1 MWSYQAPLRD
11 MQFVLEHWLEAP
23 EAWRHSPAFEAL
35 DLPLA
40 VQVLEQA
47 ARFSQGVLAPLNASG
62 DRQGC
67 QWADGQVSTPD
78 GFAEAYR
85 AYVEGGWPAL
95 ACAEALGGQGL
106 PQLLDAA
113 LQEMLYASNHAWAMY
128 TGIAH
133 GAYLC
138 LKTHGEPWLQERYLP
153 GIISGESLP
162 TMCLTEPQAGSDVGL
177 LRCRAEPQ
185 VDGSYRLSGSKL
197 FISGGEHDL
206 TDNILHLVLA
216 RLPGAPEGSRG
227 ISLFLVPKYLEQG
240 ERSSE
245 GRGEGNGVCNGV
257 RCDGI
262 EHKMGIKGS
271 ATCSL
276 VFEAAQGWLVGEANR
291 GLAAMFV
298 MMNSARLHVGLQ
310 GLGHVEAAWQNARDY
325 AGERQQMRAPLRP
338 AGVAAQ
344 AADPIRYHPAMR
356 RVLLE
361 LRATSEGLRAIG
373 YWAAHL
379 LDQAEQHS
387 DPLARQ
393 QAEQL
398 AQLLTP
404 IIKAYFTEQ
413 GFRQASNALQVFGGY
428 GYVTEFAI
436 EQTLRDSR
444 IAMIYEGSNEIQAN
458 DLLLRKV
465 LGDRGQGFALLVQQ
479 LRDEVGRG
487 AEVPE
492 CAGFARQ
499 LAELSEA
506 LQVLVGEVQ
515 QWALEDAEYPY
526 RAAGDFLQLC
536 GLSLLA
542 LAWAR
547 AARVSRVLPESD
559 PLRVAKLETAGFFF
573 SYLLPQAE
581 QRITAVRG
589 ARAALAFI

>member
-23 EAWRHSPAFEAL
+23 EAWRRSPAFEAL

-40 VQVLEQA
+40 LQVLEQA

-67 QWADGQVSTPD
+67 QWADGQVSTPQ

-138 LKTHGEPWLQERYLP
+138 LKTHGAPWLQERYLP
-153 GIISGESLP
+153 EIISGASLP

-185 VDGSYRLSGSKL
+185 ADGSYRLSGSKL

-227 ISLFLVPKYLEQG
+227 ISLFLVPKRLQQG
-240 ERSSE
+240 Q
-245 GRGEGNGVCNGV
+245 GNGV

-276 VFEAAQGWLVGEANR
+276 VFEAAQGWLVGEAHR

-310 GLGHVEAAWQNARDY
+310 GLGHVEAAWQNTRDY

-379 LDQAEQHS
+379 LDQAEHHPEPQVR
-387 DPLARQ
+387 RQ
-393 QAEQL
+393 ADQL

-404 IIKAYFTEQ
+404 IIKAFFTEQ

-428 GYVTEFAI
+428 GYVAEFAI

-465 LGDRGQGFALLVQQ
+465 LGDGGQGFALLLEQ
-479 LRDEVGRG
+479 LREEAGQG
-487 AEVPE
+487 AQVPE
-492 CAGFARQ
+492 CVGFARS
-499 LAELSEA
+499 LADLAEA
-506 LQVLVGEVQ
+506 LQALVAQVQ

-526 RAAGDFLQLC
+526 RAAGDFLALC

-547 AARVSRVLPESD
+547 AARVSHSLPEGD
-559 PLRVAKLETAGFFF
+559 PLRGAKLETAGFFF
-573 SYLLPQAE
+573 SYLLPQVE
-581 QRITAVRG
+581 QRMTAVRG

>member
-11 MQFVLEHWLEAP
+11 MQFVLEHWLNVP
-23 EAWRHSPAFEAL
+23 QAWPRNPAFEAL

-40 VQVLEQA
+40 MQVLEEA
-47 ARFSQGVLAPLNASG
+47 GRFSQGVLAPLNASG

-67 QWADGQVSTPD
+67 QWAAGQVRTPD

-85 AYVEGGWPAL
+85 AYVDGGWPAL

-106 PQLLDAA
+106 PQVLDAA
-113 LQEMLYASNHAWAMY
+113 LQEMLYASNHGWAMY

-138 LKTHGEPWLQERYLP
+138 LKTHGAPWLQARYLP
-153 GIISGESLP
+153 GLISGESLP

-185 VDGSYRLSGSKL
+185 ADGSYRLSGNKL
-197 FISGGEHDL
+197 FISGGEHDF
-206 TDNILHLVLA
+206 TANILHLVLA
-216 RLPGAPEGSRG
+216 RVPGAPLGSRG
-227 ISLFLVPKYLEQG
+227 ISLFLVPKLLQ
-240 ERSSE
+240 E
-245 GRGEGNGVCNGV
+245 GQANGVA
-257 RCDGI
+257 CDGI

-276 VFEAAQGWLVGEANR
+276 VFDGAQGWLIGEVNR

-310 GLGHVEAAWQNARDY
+310 GLGHVEAAWQNAHDY
-325 AGERQQMRAPLRP
+325 ASQRQQMRAPLRP
-338 AGVAAQ
+338 VGVAAE

-379 LDQAEQHS
+379 LDQAEHHPE
-387 DPLARQ
+387 PLMRQ
-393 QAEQL
+393 QAERL

-404 IIKAYFTEQ
+404 IIKAFFTEQ

-428 GYVTEFAI
+428 GYVAEFAI

-465 LGDRGQGFALLVQQ
+465 LGDQGQAFGLLLAQ
-479 LRDEVGRG
+479 LYAEAGEG
-487 AEVPE
+487 AAVAE
-492 CAGFARQ
+492 CAGFAGQ
-499 LAELSEA
+499 LASLGQA
-506 LQVLVGEVQ
+506 LEVLVGEVCE
-515 QWALEDAEYPY
+515 WALEDAEYPY

-547 AARVSRVLPESD
+547 AARVSRGLPESD

-573 SYLLPQAE
+573 SYLLPQVE
-581 QRITAVRG
+581 QRIAAVRG
-589 ARAALAFI
+589 ARAVLAFI

>member
-23 EAWRHSPAFEAL
+23 EAWRRSPAFEAL

-40 VQVLEQA
+40 LQVLEQA
-47 ARFSQGVLAPLNASG
+47 GRFSQDVLAPLNASG

-67 QWADGQVSTPD
+67 RWADGQVSTPQ

-138 LKTHGEPWLQERYLP
+138 LKTHGAPWLQERYLP
-153 GIISGESLP
+153 GIISGASLP

-185 VDGSYRLSGSKL
+185 ADGSYRLSGSKL

-227 ISLFLVPKYLEQG
+227 ISLFLVPKRLERGQG
-240 ERSSE
+240 
-245 GRGEGNGVCNGV
+245 NGV

-276 VFEAAQGWLVGEANR
+276 VFEAAQGWLVGEAHR

-379 LDQAEQHS
+379 LDQAEHH
-387 DPLARQ
+387 PEPPVRRQ
-393 QAEQL
+393 ADQL

-404 IIKAYFTEQ
+404 IIKAFFTEQ

-428 GYVTEFAI
+428 GYVAEFAI

-465 LGDRGQGFALLVQQ
+465 LGDGGQGFALLLEQ
-479 LRDEVGRG
+479 LRDEAGHS
-487 AEVPE
+487 AQVPE
-492 CAGFARQ
+492 CAGFARS
-499 LAELSEA
+499 LADLAEA
-506 LQVLVGEVQ
+506 LQALVAQVQ

-526 RAAGDFLQLC
+526 RAAGDFLALC

-542 LAWAR
+542 LAWTR
-547 AARVSRVLPESD
+547 AARVSRRLPEGD
-559 PLRVAKLETAGFFF
+559 PLRGAKLETAGFFF
-573 SYLLPQAE
+573 SYLLPQVE
-581 QRITAVRG
+581 QRMTAVRS
-589 ARAALAFI
+589 ARAGLAFI

>member
-11 MQFVLEHWLEAP
+11 MQFVLEHWLQAP
-23 EAWRHSPAFEAL
+23 MAWLRSPAFEGL

-40 VQVLEQA
+40 VQVLEEA
-47 ARFSQGVLAPLNASG
+47 GRFSQGVLAPLNGSG

-67 QWADGQVSTPD
+67 RWAAGQVSTPD
-78 GFAEAYR
+78 GFADAYR
-85 AYVEGGWPAL
+85 AYVDGGWPAL

-128 TGIAH
+128 TGISH

-138 LKTHGEPWLQERYLP
+138 LKHHGAPWLQERYLP
-153 GIISGESLP
+153 DIVSGQALP

-177 LRCRAEPQ
+177 LRCRAKPQ
-185 VDGSYRLSGSKL
+185 DDGSYRLHGNKL

-206 TDNILHLVLA
+206 TGNILHLVLA
-216 RLPGAPEGSRG
+216 RLPGAPLGSRG
-227 ISLFLVPKYLEQG
+227 VSLFLVPKRLDTGQA
-240 ERSSE
+240 
-245 GRGEGNGVCNGV
+245 NGV

-276 VFEAAQGWLVGEANR
+276 VFESAQGWLIGEANR

-310 GLGHVEAAWQNARDY
+310 GLGHVEAAWQNAREY
-325 AGERQQMRAPLRP
+325 GAERLQMRAPLRP
-338 AGVAAQ
+338 EGVTAQ
-344 AADPIRYHPAMR
+344 AADPISYHPAMR

-361 LRATSEGLRAIG
+361 LRTTSEGLRAIG

-379 LDQAEQHS
+379 LDQAEH
-387 DPLARQ
+387 DPDPQTRQ
-393 QAEQL
+393 QAGQL

-404 IIKAYFTEQ
+404 IIKAFFTEQ

-428 GYVTEFAI
+428 GYVAEFAI

-458 DLLLRKV
+458 DLLLRQV
-465 LGDRGQGFALLVQQ
+465 LGDQGRAFALLLTQ
-479 LRDEVGRG
+479 LRDEARQGG
-487 AEVPE
+487 KWTE
-492 CAGFARQ
+492 CAGFAVALGSLCDA
-499 LAELSEA
+499 LAAVVDDIRERS
-506 LQVLVGEVQ
+506 GE
-515 QWALEDAEYPY
+515 DSEYPY

-536 GLSLLA
+536 GMTLLA

-547 AARVSRVLPESD
+547 AARVSRALPEED
-559 PLRVAKLETAGFFF
+559 PLRAGKLQSAGFFF
-573 SYLLPQAE
+573 NYLPSRVAQHLAAIE
-581 QRITAVRG
+581 G
-589 ARAALAFI
+589 AQAALAFV

>member
-11 MQFVLEHWLEAP
+11 MQFVLEHWLQAP
-23 EAWRHSPAFEAL
+23 DTWRRRPAFEAL

-40 VQVLEQA
+40 MQVLEEA
-47 ARFSQGVLAPLNASG
+47 GRFSQGVLAPLNSRG

-67 QWADGQVSTPD
+67 RWSAGQVSTPD
-78 GFAEAYR
+78 GFADAYR
-85 AYVEGGWPAL
+85 AYVDGGWPAL

-106 PQLLDAA
+106 PLLLDAA

-138 LKTHGEPWLQERYLP
+138 LKHHGEPWLQERYLP
-153 GIISGESLP
+153 GIVSGETLP

-177 LRCRAEPQ
+177 LRCRAEPGG
-185 VDGSYRLSGSKL
+185 DGGYRLHGSKL

-216 RLPGAPEGSRG
+216 RLPGAPPGSRG
-227 ISLFLVPKYLEQG
+227 ISLFLVPKRLDDG
-240 ERSSE
+240 LT
-245 GRGEGNGVCNGV
+245 NAV
-257 RCDGI
+257 RCDGL

-276 VFEAAQGWLVGEANR
+276 VFEGAQGWLIGEANR
-291 GLAAMFV
+291 GLSAMFV

-310 GLGHVEAAWQNARDY
+310 GLGHVEAAWQNAAQY
-325 AGERQQMRAPLRP
+325 AAERLQMRAPLRP
-338 AGVAAQ
+338 EGVAAQ
-344 AADPIRYHPAMR
+344 AADPIHYHPAMR
-356 RVLLE
+356 RALLE
-361 LRATSEGLRAIG
+361 LRTTCEGMRAIG
-373 YWAAHL
+373 YWVAHL
-379 LDQAEQHS
+379 LDQAEH
-387 DPLARQ
+387 DPDPQARE
-393 QAEQL
+393 QAGQL

-404 IIKAYFTEQ
+404 IIKAFFTEQ

-428 GYVTEFAI
+428 GYIAEFAI

-465 LGDRGQGFALLVQQ
+465 LGDDGRAFGLLLRQLREEAGQGG
-479 LRDEVGRG
+479 EW
-487 AEVPE
+487 PE
-492 CAGFARQ
+492 CAGFAAALGRLCDS
-499 LAELSEA
+499 LAT
-506 LQVLVGEVQ
+506 VVDEVRER
-515 QWALEDAEYPY
+515 AREDREYPY

-536 GLSLLA
+536 GVTLLA

-547 AARVSRVLPESD
+547 AARVSRALPEED
-559 PLRVAKLETAGFFF
+559 PLRAGKLQSAGFFF
-573 SYLLPQAE
+573 DYLPSRVAQHLG
-581 QRITAVRG
+581 AVVD
-589 ARAALAFI
+589 ARAALPFI

>member
-23 EAWRHSPAFEAL
+23 EAWRRSPAFEVL

-40 VQVLEQA
+40 LQVLEQA
-47 ARFSQGVLAPLNASG
+47 ARFSQDVLAPLNARG

-67 QWADGQVSTPD
+67 QWADGQVSTPE

-95 ACAEALGGQGL
+95 VCAEALGGQGL
-106 PQLLDAA
+106 PQLLDAV

-138 LKTHGEPWLQERYLP
+138 LKTHGAPWLQERYLP
-153 GIISGESLP
+153 EIISGASLP

-185 VDGSYRLSGSKL
+185 ADGSYRLSGSKL

-227 ISLFLVPKYLEQG
+227 ISLFLVPKRLERGQG
-240 ERSSE
+240 
-245 GRGEGNGVCNGV
+245 NGV

-276 VFEAAQGWLVGEANR
+276 VFEAAQGWLVGEAHR

-379 LDQAEQHS
+379 LDEAEHHPEPQVRRQA
-387 DPLARQ
+387 D
-393 QAEQL
+393 QL

-404 IIKAYFTEQ
+404 IIKAFFTEQ

-428 GYVTEFAI
+428 GYVAEFAI

-465 LGDRGQGFALLVQQ
+465 LGDGGQGFALLLEQ
-479 LRDEVGRG
+479 LCAEAGRG
-487 AEVPE
+487 AKVPE
-492 CAGFARQ
+492 CAGFARSLGD
-499 LAELSEA
+499 LAEA
-506 LQVLVGEVQ
+506 LQERVGEVQ

-526 RAAGDFLQLC
+526 RAAGDFLALC

-547 AARVSRVLPESD
+547 AARVSRRLPEGD
-559 PLRVAKLETAGFFF
+559 PLRGAKLETAGFFF
-573 SYLLPQAE
+573 SYLLPQVE
-581 QRITAVRG
+581 QRMTAVRN
-589 ARAALAFI
+589 ARAELAFI

>member
-11 MQFVLEHWLEAP
+11 MQFVLEHWLQAP
-23 EAWRHSPAFEAL
+23 QAWSRSPTFEAL
-35 DLPLA
+35 DMPLA
-40 VQVLEQA
+40 VQVLEEA
-47 ARFSQGVLAPLNASG
+47 GRFTQGVLAPLNSSG

-67 QWADGQVSTPD
+67 RWTAGQVSTPD

-85 AYVEGGWPAL
+85 AYVDGGWPSL

-113 LQEMLYASNHAWAMY
+113 LQEMLYATNHAWAMY
-128 TGIAH
+128 TGISH

-138 LKTHGEPWLQERYLP
+138 LKAHAAPWLQARYLP
-153 GIISGESLP
+153 EIVSGQALP

-177 LRCRAEPQ
+177 LRCRATPEG
-185 VDGSYRLSGSKL
+185 DGSYRLHGNKL

-206 TDNILHLVLA
+206 TTNILHLVLA
-216 RLPGAPEGSRG
+216 RLPNAPPGSRG
-227 ISLFLVPKYLEQG
+227 ISLFLVPKQLDD
-240 ERSSE
+240 
-245 GRGEGNGVCNGV
+245 GRANGVH
-257 RCDGI
+257 CDGI

-276 VFEAAQGWLVGEANR
+276 IFEGAQGWLIGDANQ

-310 GLGHVEAAWQNARDY
+310 GLGHVEAAWQNAREY
-325 AGERQQMRAPLRP
+325 AAGRVQMRAPLRP
-338 AGVAAQ
+338 DGVLAQ
-344 AADPIRYHPAMR
+344 VADPILYHPAMR

-361 LRATSEGLRAIG
+361 LRTTSEGLRAIG

-379 LDQAEQHS
+379 LDQAEHAP
-387 DPLARQ
+387 DPQAQ
-393 QAEQL
+393 QRAGQL

-404 IIKAYFTEQ
+404 IIKAFFTEQ

-428 GYVTEFAI
+428 GYVAEFAI

-465 LGDRGQGFALLVQQ
+465 LGDEGRAFGLLLTE
-479 LRDEVGRG
+479 LRDEAGQG
-487 AEVPE
+487 GEWAE
-492 CAGFARQ
+492 CAGFA
-499 LAELSEA
+499 AA
-506 LQVLVGEVQ
+506 LGNLCEVLTVVVYGIR
-515 QWALEDAEYPY
+515 ARAREDSEYPY

-536 GLSLLA
+536 GVTLLA

-547 AARVSRVLPESD
+547 AARVSRALPEDD
-559 PLRVAKLETAGFFF
+559 PLRADKLQSARFFF
-573 SYLLPQAE
+573 NYLPSRVAQYRVAIENACQALPF
-581 QRITAVRG
+581 V
-589 ARAALAFI
+589 

>member
-23 EAWRHSPAFEAL
+23 EAWRRSPAFEAL

-40 VQVLEQA
+40 LQVLEQA
-47 ARFSQGVLAPLNASG
+47 GRFSQDVLAPLNASG

-67 QWADGQVSTPD
+67 RWADGQVSTPQ

-138 LKTHGEPWLQERYLP
+138 LKTHGAPWLQERYLP
-153 GIISGESLP
+153 GIISGASLP

-185 VDGSYRLSGSKL
+185 ADGSYRLSGSKL

-227 ISLFLVPKYLEQG
+227 ISLFLVPKRLERGQG
-240 ERSSE
+240 
-245 GRGEGNGVCNGV
+245 NGV

-276 VFEAAQGWLVGEANR
+276 VFEAAQGWLVGEAYR

-379 LDQAEQHS
+379 LDQAEHH
-387 DPLARQ
+387 PEPPVRRQ
-393 QAEQL
+393 ADQL

-404 IIKAYFTEQ
+404 IIKAFFTEQ

-428 GYVTEFAI
+428 GYVAEFAI

-465 LGDRGQGFALLVQQ
+465 LGDGGQGFALLLEQ
-479 LRDEVGRG
+479 LRDEAGHS
-487 AEVPE
+487 AQVPE
-492 CAGFARQ
+492 CAGFARS
-499 LAELSEA
+499 LADLAEA
-506 LQVLVGEVQ
+506 LQALVAQVQ

-526 RAAGDFLQLC
+526 RAAGDFLALC

-542 LAWAR
+542 LAWTR
-547 AARVSRVLPESD
+547 AARVSRRLPEGD
-559 PLRVAKLETAGFFF
+559 PLRGAKLETAGFFF
-573 SYLLPQAE
+573 SYLLPQVE
-581 QRITAVRG
+581 QRMTAVRS
-589 ARAALAFI
+589 ARAGLAFI

>member
-1 MWSYQAPLRD
+1 MWSYHAPLRD

-23 EAWRHSPAFEAL
+23 EAWRRSPAFDVL

-40 VQVLEQA
+40 LQVLEQA
-47 ARFSQGVLAPLNASG
+47 ARFSQDVLAPLNARG

-67 QWADGQVSTPD
+67 QWADGQVSTPE

-95 ACAEALGGQGL
+95 VCAEALGGQGL

-138 LKTHGEPWLQERYLP
+138 LKTHGAPWLQERYLP
-153 GIISGESLP
+153 EIISGASLP

-185 VDGSYRLSGSKL
+185 ADGSYRLSGSKL

-227 ISLFLVPKYLEQG
+227 ISLFLVPKRLERGQG
-240 ERSSE
+240 
-245 GRGEGNGVCNGV
+245 NGV

-276 VFEAAQGWLVGEANR
+276 VFEAAQGWLVGEAHR

-379 LDQAEQHS
+379 LDEAEHHPEPQVRRQA
-387 DPLARQ
+387 D
-393 QAEQL
+393 QL

-404 IIKAYFTEQ
+404 IIKAFFTEQ

-428 GYVTEFAI
+428 GYVAEFAI

-465 LGDRGQGFALLVQQ
+465 LGDGGQGFALLLEQ
-479 LRDEVGRG
+479 LCAEAGRG
-487 AEVPE
+487 AQLPE
-492 CAGFARQ
+492 CAGFARSLGD
-499 LAELSEA
+499 LAEA
-506 LQVLVGEVQ
+506 LQERVGEVQ

-526 RAAGDFLQLC
+526 RAAGDFLALC

-547 AARVSRVLPESD
+547 AARVSRRLPEGD
-559 PLRVAKLETAGFFF
+559 PLRGAKLETAGFFF
-573 SYLLPQAE
+573 SYLLPQVE
-581 QRITAVRG
+581 QRMTAVRN
-589 ARAALAFI
+589 ARAELAFI

>member
-23 EAWRHSPAFEAL
+23 EAWRRSPAFEAL

-40 VQVLEQA
+40 LQVLEQA
-47 ARFSQGVLAPLNASG
+47 GRFSQDVLAPLNASG

-67 QWADGQVSTPD
+67 RWADGQVSTPQ

-138 LKTHGEPWLQERYLP
+138 LKTHGAPWLQERYLP
-153 GIISGESLP
+153 EIISGASLP

-185 VDGSYRLSGSKL
+185 ADGSYRLSGSKL

-227 ISLFLVPKYLEQG
+227 ISLFLVPKRLERGQG
-240 ERSSE
+240 
-245 GRGEGNGVCNGV
+245 NGV

-276 VFEAAQGWLVGEANR
+276 VFEAAQGWLVGEAHR

-379 LDQAEQHS
+379 LDQAEHHPEPQVR
-387 DPLARQ
+387 RQ
-393 QAEQL
+393 ADQL

-404 IIKAYFTEQ
+404 IIKAFFTEQ

-428 GYVTEFAI
+428 GYVAEFAI

-465 LGDRGQGFALLVQQ
+465 LGDGGQGFALLLEQ
-479 LRDEVGRG
+479 LRDEAGHS
-487 AEVPE
+487 AQVPE
-492 CAGFARQ
+492 CARFARS
-499 LAELSEA
+499 LADLAEA
-506 LQVLVGEVQ
+506 LQALVAQVQ

-526 RAAGDFLQLC
+526 RAAGDFLALC

-542 LAWAR
+542 LAWTR
-547 AARVSRVLPESD
+547 AARVSRRLPEGD
-559 PLRVAKLETAGFFF
+559 PLRGAKLETAGFFF
-573 SYLLPQAE
+573 SYLLPQVE
-581 QRITAVRG
+581 PRMTAVRS
-589 ARAALAFI
+589 ARAGLAFI

>member
-11 MQFVLEHWLEAP
+11 MQFVFEHWLQAP
-23 EAWRHSPAFEAL
+23 ATWRRCQAFDAL

-40 VQVLEQA
+40 MQVLEEA
-47 ARFSQGVLAPLNASG
+47 GRFSQNVLAPLNSSG

-67 QWADGQVSTPD
+67 RWRAGHVSTPD
-78 GFAEAYR
+78 GFAR
-85 AYVEGGWPAL
+85 AYQAYVDGGWPAL
-95 ACAEALGGQGL
+95 ACGEAVGGQGL

-128 TGIAH
+128 TGIVY

-138 LKTHGEPWLQERYLP
+138 LKSHGAPWLQERYLP
-153 GIISGESLP
+153 EIVSGQTLP

-177 LRCRAEPQ
+177 LRCRAEPG
-185 VDGSYRLSGSKL
+185 VDGSYRLHGNKL

-206 TDNILHLVLA
+206 TENILHLVLA
-216 RLPGAPEGSRG
+216 RLPDAPSGSRG
-227 ISLFLVPKYLEQG
+227 ISLFLVPKRLD
-240 ERSSE
+240 
-245 GRGEGNGVCNGV
+245 NGQANGV
-257 RCDGI
+257 RCDGL

-276 VFEAAQGWLVGEANR
+276 VFDGAQGWLIGEANQ

-310 GLGHVEAAWQNARDY
+310 GLGHTEVAWQNARKY
-325 AGERQQMRAPLRP
+325 AAERLQMRAPLRP
-338 AGVAAQ
+338 EGVQAQ
-344 AADPIRYHPAMR
+344 AADPLHYHPAMR

-361 LRATSEGLRAIG
+361 LRAASEGMRAIG

-379 LDQAEQHS
+379 LDQAEHAVDPQTRQHAS
-387 DPLARQ
+387 
-393 QAEQL
+393 QL

-404 IIKAYFTEQ
+404 IIKAFFTEQ
-413 GFRQASNALQVFGGY
+413 GFRQASSSLQVFGGY

-465 LGDRGQGFALLVQQ
+465 LGDHGQAFGLLLAQLREEARLGGDWVECQGFAAALDNL
-479 LRDEVGRG
+479 
-487 AEVPE
+487 
-492 CAGFARQ
+492 CNS
-499 LAELSEA
+499 LAA
-506 LQVLVGEVQ
+506 VV
-515 QWALEDAEYPY
+515 EDVVERTREDREYPY
-526 RAAGDFLQLC
+526 RIAGDFLQLC
-536 GLSLLA
+536 GVTLLA
-542 LAWAR
+542 LSWAR
-547 AARVSRVLPESD
+547 AARVSRALPETD
-559 PLRVAKLETAGFFF
+559 PLRAGKLQSAGFFF
-573 SYLLPQAE
+573 DYLPSRLAQHLAA
-581 QRITAVRG
+581 IVD

>member
-23 EAWRHSPAFEAL
+23 EAWRRSPAFEAL

-40 VQVLEQA
+40 LQVLEQA
-47 ARFSQGVLAPLNASG
+47 GRFSQDVLAPLNASG

-67 QWADGQVSTPD
+67 RWADGQVSTPQ

-138 LKTHGEPWLQERYLP
+138 LKTHGAPWLQERYLP
-153 GIISGESLP
+153 GIISGASLP

-185 VDGSYRLSGSKL
+185 ADGSYRLSGSKL

-227 ISLFLVPKYLEQG
+227 ISLFLVPKRLERGQG
-240 ERSSE
+240 
-245 GRGEGNGVCNGV
+245 NGV

-276 VFEAAQGWLVGEANR
+276 VFEAAQGWLVGEAHR

-379 LDQAEQHS
+379 LDQAEHHPEPQVR
-387 DPLARQ
+387 RQ
-393 QAEQL
+393 ADQL

-404 IIKAYFTEQ
+404 IIKAFFTEQ

-428 GYVTEFAI
+428 GYVAEFAI

-465 LGDRGQGFALLVQQ
+465 LGDGGQGFALLLEQ
-479 LRDEVGRG
+479 LRDEAGRG
-487 AEVPE
+487 AQVLE
-492 CAGFARQ
+492 CAGFARS
-499 LAELSEA
+499 LADLAEA
-506 LQVLVGEVQ
+506 LQALVAQVQ

-526 RAAGDFLQLC
+526 RAAGDFLALC

-542 LAWAR
+542 LAWTR
-547 AARVSRVLPESD
+547 AARVSRRLPEGD
-559 PLRVAKLETAGFFF
+559 PLRGAKLETAGFFF
-573 SYLLPQAE
+573 SYLLPQVE
-581 QRITAVRG
+581 QRMTAVRS
-589 ARAALAFI
+589 ARAGLAFI

>member
-23 EAWRHSPAFEAL
+23 EAWRRSPAFDAL

-40 VQVLEQA
+40 LQVLEQA
-47 ARFSQGVLAPLNASG
+47 GRFSQDVLAPLNASG

-67 QWADGQVSTPD
+67 RWADGQVSTPQ

-138 LKTHGEPWLQERYLP
+138 LKTHGAPWLQERYLP
-153 GIISGESLP
+153 GIISGASLP

-185 VDGSYRLSGSKL
+185 ADGSYRLSGSKL

-227 ISLFLVPKYLEQG
+227 ISLFLVPKRLERGQG
-240 ERSSE
+240 
-245 GRGEGNGVCNGV
+245 NGV

-276 VFEAAQGWLVGEANR
+276 VFEAAQGWLVGQAHR

-379 LDQAEQHS
+379 LDQAEHHPEPQVR
-387 DPLARQ
+387 RQ
-393 QAEQL
+393 ADQL

-404 IIKAYFTEQ
+404 IIKAFFTEQ

-428 GYVTEFAI
+428 GYVAEFAI

-465 LGDRGQGFALLVQQ
+465 LGDGGQGFALLLEQ
-479 LRDEVGRG
+479 LRDEAGRG
-487 AEVPE
+487 AQVPE
-492 CAGFARQ
+492 CAGFARS
-499 LAELSEA
+499 LADLAEA
-506 LQVLVGEVQ
+506 LQALVAQVQ

-526 RAAGDFLQLC
+526 RAAGDFLALC

-542 LAWAR
+542 LAWTR
-547 AARVSRVLPESD
+547 AARVSRRLPEGD
-559 PLRVAKLETAGFFF
+559 PLRGAKLETAGFFF
-573 SYLLPQAE
+573 SYLLPQVE
-581 QRITAVRG
+581 QRMTAVRS
-589 ARAALAFI
+589 ARAGLAFI

>member
-23 EAWRHSPAFEAL
+23 EAWRRSPAFEAL

-40 VQVLEQA
+40 LQVLEQA
-47 ARFSQGVLAPLNASG
+47 GRFSQDVLAPLNASG

-67 QWADGQVSTPD
+67 RWADGQVSTPQ

-138 LKTHGEPWLQERYLP
+138 LKTHGAPWLQERYLP
-153 GIISGESLP
+153 GIISGASLP

-185 VDGSYRLSGSKL
+185 ADGSYRLSGSKL

-227 ISLFLVPKYLEQG
+227 ISLFLVPKRLERGQG
-240 ERSSE
+240 
-245 GRGEGNGVCNGV
+245 NGV

-276 VFEAAQGWLVGEANR
+276 VFEAAQGWLVGEAHR

-338 AGVAAQ
+338 AGGAAQ

-373 YWAAHL
+373 YWVAHL
-379 LDQAEQHS
+379 LDQAEHHPEPQVR
-387 DPLARQ
+387 RQ
-393 QAEQL
+393 ADQL

-404 IIKAYFTEQ
+404 IIKAFFTEQ

-428 GYVTEFAI
+428 GYVAEFAI

-465 LGDRGQGFALLVQQ
+465 LGDGGQGFALLLEQ
-479 LRDEVGRG
+479 LRDEAGRG
-487 AEVPE
+487 AQVPE
-492 CAGFARQ
+492 CAGFARS
-499 LAELSEA
+499 LADLAEA
-506 LQVLVGEVQ
+506 LQALVAQVQ

-526 RAAGDFLQLC
+526 RAAGDFLALC

-542 LAWAR
+542 LAWTR
-547 AARVSRVLPESD
+547 AARVSRRLPEGD
-559 PLRVAKLETAGFFF
+559 PLRGAKLETAGFFF
-573 SYLLPQAE
+573 SYLLPQVE
-581 QRITAVRG
+581 QRMTAVRS
-589 ARAALAFI
+589 ARAGLAFI

>member
-11 MQFVLEHWLEAP
+11 MQFVLEHWLQAP
-23 EAWRHSPAFEAL
+23 QAWSRSPAFEAL
-35 DLPLA
+35 DMALA
-40 VQVLEQA
+40 VQVLEEA
-47 ARFSQGVLAPLNASG
+47 GRFSQGVLAPLNSSG

-67 QWADGQVSTPD
+67 RWEAGQVSTPD

-85 AYVEGGWPAL
+85 AYVDGGWPAL
-95 ACAEALGGQGL
+95 ACADALGGQGL

-138 LKTHGEPWLQERYLP
+138 LKTHAAPWLQARYLP
-153 GIISGESLP
+153 DIVSGQALP

-177 LRCRAEPQ
+177 LRCRAELQ
-185 VDGSYRLSGSKL
+185 ADDSYRLSGSKL

-206 TDNILHLVLA
+206 TANILHLVLA
-216 RLPGAPEGSRG
+216 RVPDAPPGSRG
-227 ISLFLVPKYLEQG
+227 ISLFLVPKLLDDGQLN
-240 ERSSE
+240 S
-245 GRGEGNGVCNGV
+245 V

-276 VFEAAQGWLVGEANR
+276 VFDGAQGWLIGDAHR

-310 GLGHVEAAWQNARDY
+310 GLGHVEAAWQNARQY
-325 AGERQQMRAPLRP
+325 AAERLQMRAPSRP
-338 AGVAAQ
+338 QGVPVQ

-361 LRATSEGLRAIG
+361 LRTTSEGMRAIG

-379 LDQAEQHS
+379 LDQAEH
-387 DPLARQ
+387 DPDPQAREC
-393 QAEQL
+393 AGQL

-404 IIKAYFTEQ
+404 IIKAFFTDQ

-428 GYVTEFAI
+428 GYVAEFAI

-465 LGDRGQGFALLVQQ
+465 LGDEGRAFGLLLAALRAEAEHAGQC
-479 LRDEVGRG
+479 
-487 AEVPE
+487 AEG
-492 CAGFARQ
+492 AGFARALDSLCDS
-499 LAELSEA
+499 LASVVKAIRERS
-506 LQVLVGEVQ
+506 
-515 QWALEDAEYPY
+515 LEDIEYPY
-526 RAAGDFLQLC
+526 RAAPDFLQLC
-536 GLSLLA
+536 GVALLA
-542 LAWAR
+542 MAWTR
-547 AARVSRVLPESD
+547 AARVSRALPEDD
-559 PLRVAKLETAGFFF
+559 PLRAAKLQSAGFFF
-573 SYLLPQAE
+573 DYLPSRVTQHLSA
-581 QRITAVRG
+581 IDG

>member
-11 MQFVLEHWLEAP
+11 MQFVLEHWLQAP
-23 EAWRHSPAFEAL
+23 DAWNRSPAFEAL
-35 DLPLA
+35 DMPLA
-40 VQVLEQA
+40 VQVLEEA
-47 ARFSQGVLAPLNASG
+47 GRFSQEVLAPLNSSG

-67 QWADGQVSTPD
+67 RWLAGQVSTPD

-85 AYVEGGWPAL
+85 TYVDGGWPAM

-138 LKTHGEPWLQERYLP
+138 LKTHAAPWLQASYLP
-153 GIISGESLP
+153 EIVSGRTLP
-162 TMCLTEPQAGSDVGL
+162 TMCLTEPQAGSDIGL
-177 LRCRAEPQ
+177 LRCRAQPWE
-185 VDGSYRLSGSKL
+185 DGSYRLSGSKL

-206 TDNILHLVLA
+206 TANILHLVLA
-216 RLPGAPEGSRG
+216 RLPDAPPGSRG
-227 ISLFLVPKYLEQG
+227 ISLFLVPKQLDDGQA
-240 ERSSE
+240 
-245 GRGEGNGVCNGV
+245 NGV

-276 VFEAAQGWLVGEANR
+276 VFDGAQGWLVGEANA

-310 GLGHVEAAWQNARDY
+310 GLGHVEAAWQNARQY
-325 AGERQQMRAPLRP
+325 AAERMQMRAPSRP
-338 AGVAAQ
+338 EEVAAQ
-344 AADPIRYHPAMR
+344 AADPICYHPAMR

-361 LRATSEGLRAIG
+361 LRTTSEGMRAIG

-379 LDQAEQHS
+379 LDQAEH
-387 DPLARQ
+387 DPSPQVRQ
-393 QAEQL
+393 QAGQL

-404 IIKAYFTEQ
+404 IIKAFFTEQ

-465 LGDRGQGFALLVQQ
+465 LGDEGRAFGLLLTELRAEAGQGGEWV
-479 LRDEVGRG
+479 
-487 AEVPE
+487 E
-492 CAGFARQ
+492 CAGFAAALGNLCDV
-499 LAELSEA
+499 LAAMVDDIRERA
-506 LQVLVGEVQ
+506 C
-515 QWALEDAEYPY
+515 EDREYPY

-536 GLSLLA
+536 GVTLLA

-547 AARVSRVLPESD
+547 AARVSRTLPEED
-559 PLRVAKLETAGFFF
+559 PLRAGKLQSAGFFF
-573 SYLLPQAE
+573 DYLPSRVAQHVGAIE
-581 QRITAVRG
+581 G
-589 ARAALAFI
+589 ARAALAFV

>member
-1 MWSYQAPLRD
+1 MWSYQAPLED
-11 MQFVLEHWLEAP
+11 MQFVLQHWLQAP
-23 EAWRHSPAFEAL
+23 QAWSTTPAFEGL
-35 DLPLA
+35 DLELA

-47 ARFSQGVLAPLNASG
+47 GRFSQGVLAPLNGSG

-67 QWADGQVSTPD
+67 TWNAGQVSTPD
-78 GFAEAYR
+78 GFAAAYS
-85 AYVEGGWPAL
+85 AFVEGGWPAL
-95 ACAEALGGQGL
+95 ACAEAQGGQGL
-106 PQLLDAA
+106 PQVLDAA

-138 LKTHGEPWLQERYLP
+138 LKTHAAPWLQARYLP
-153 GIISGESLP
+153 EIVSGASLP

-185 VDGSYRLSGSKL
+185 ADGSYRLSGNKL

-206 TDNILHLVLA
+206 TVNILHLVLA
-216 RLPGAPEGSRG
+216 RLPDAVPGSRG
-227 ISLFLVPKYLEQG
+227 ISLFLVPKRLDDGQV
-240 ERSSE
+240 
-245 GRGEGNGVCNGV
+245 NAV

-276 VFEAAQGWLVGEANR
+276 VFDGAQGWLIGEAHR

-310 GLGHVEAAWQNARDY
+310 GLGHVEAAWQNARQY
-325 AGERQQMRAPLRP
+325 AAERAQMRAPARP
-338 AGVAAQ
+338 EGVVVQ
-344 AADPIRYHPAMR
+344 AADPIHFHPAMR

-361 LRATSEGLRAIG
+361 LRSTSEGLRAIG

-379 LDQAEQHS
+379 LDQAEH
-387 DPLARQ
+387 DPDPQARKR
-393 QAEQL
+393 AGQL

-404 IIKAYFTEQ
+404 IIKAFFTEQ
-413 GFRQASNALQVFGGY
+413 GFVQASKALQVFGGY
-428 GYVTEFAI
+428 GYVREFAI

-465 LGDRGQGFALLVQQ
+465 LGDQGEAFRLL
-479 LRDEVGRG
+479 
-487 AEVPE
+487 
-492 CAGFARQ
+492 
-499 LAELSEA
+499 LAELRGEAEQGRAVAECARFATALNDLSEQLA
-506 LQVLVGEVQ
+506 TVVEAISSHAQT
-515 QWALEDAEYPY
+515 DSEYPY

-536 GLSLLA
+536 GVALLA

-547 AARVSRVLPESD
+547 AARVSSALPED
-559 PLRVAKLETAGFFF
+559 APLRASKRQSAGFFF
-573 SYLLPQAE
+573 DYLPSRVAQHLGAIE
-581 QRITAVRG
+581 S

>member
-11 MQFVLEHWLEAP
+11 MQFVLEHWLQAP
-23 EAWRHSPAFEAL
+23 EAWRRSLVFEAL

-47 ARFSQGVLAPLNASG
+47 GRFSSGILAPLNSIG

-67 QWADGQVSTPD
+67 RLAEGRVTTAD
-78 GFAEAYR
+78 GFADAYR

-106 PQLLDAA
+106 PQVLDAA

-138 LKTHGEPWLQERYLP
+138 LKTHAAAWLQERYLP
-153 GIISGESLP
+153 GIISGETLA

-185 VDGSYRLSGSKL
+185 DDGSYRLSGSKL

-206 TDNILHLVLA
+206 TNNILHLVLA
-216 RLPGAPEGSRG
+216 RVPGAPTGSQG
-227 ISLFLVPKYLEQG
+227 VSLFLVPKLLNQG
-240 ERSSE
+240 QA
-245 GRGEGNGVCNGV
+245 NGVA
-257 RCDGI
+257 CDGI
-262 EHKMGIKGS
+262 EHKMGIRGS

-276 VFEAAQGWLVGEANR
+276 VFEAAQGWLIGEVNR
-291 GLAAMFV
+291 GLKAMFV

-310 GLGHVEAAWQNARDY
+310 GLGHCEAAWQNCRSY
-325 AGERQQMRAPLRP
+325 ASQRQQMRAPSRP
-338 AGVAAQ
+338 AGVVAQ
-344 AADPIRYHPAMR
+344 AADPIHYHPAMR

-361 LRATSEGLRAIG
+361 LRATSEGMRAIG
-373 YWAAHL
+373 YWVAHL
-379 LDQAEQHS
+379 LDQAEH
-387 DPLARQ
+387 DPQLLARQ
-393 QAEQL
+393 QAGQL

-404 IIKAYFTEQ
+404 IIKAFFTEQ

-465 LGDRGQGFALLVQQ
+465 LGDQGQAFDLLLAQ
-479 LRDEVGRG
+479 LREESRLG
-487 AEVPE
+487 AEMPQ
-492 CAGFARQ
+492 CADFAAQ
-499 LAELSEA
+499 LANLCSA
-506 LQVLVGEVQ
+506 LHVLVGEVRERS
-515 QWALEDAEYPY
+515 LEDVEYPY
-526 RAAGDFLQLC
+526 RAAGSFLQLC
-536 GLSLLA
+536 GLTLLA

-547 AARVSRVLPESD
+547 AARVSRQLPEDD
-559 PLRVAKLETAGFFF
+559 PLRAVKLETAGFFF

-581 QRITAVRG
+581 QHMAAVRG
-589 ARAALAFI
+589 ARARLAFI

>member
-11 MQFVLEHWLEAP
+11 MQFVFEHWLEAP
-23 EAWRHSPAFEAL
+23 EAWRHSPAFDAL

-47 ARFSQGVLAPLNASG
+47 ARFTQGVLAPLNASG

-67 QWADGQVSTPD
+67 QWADGQVSTPE

-138 LKTHGEPWLQERYLP
+138 LKTHGAPWLQERYLP
-153 GIISGESLP
+153 AIISGESLP

-185 VDGSYRLSGSKL
+185 ADGSYRLSGSKL

-227 ISLFLVPKYLEQG
+227 ISLFLVPKRLEQG
-240 ERSSE
+240 Q
-245 GRGEGNGVCNGV
+245 GNGV

-276 VFEAAQGWLVGEANR
+276 VFEAAQGWLVGEAHR

-379 LDQAEQHS
+379 LDQAEHHPEPEVRRRA
-387 DPLARQ
+387 D
-393 QAEQL
+393 QL

-404 IIKAYFTEQ
+404 IIKAFFTEQ

-428 GYVTEFAI
+428 GYVAEFAI

-465 LGDRGQGFALLVQQ
+465 LGDGGQGFALLLEQ
-479 LRDEVGRG
+479 LRDEAEHG
-487 AEVPE
+487 AQVPE
-492 CAGFARQ
+492 CAGFARP
-499 LAELSEA
+499 LADLTEA
-506 LQVLVGEVQ
+506 LQALVAEVQ

-526 RAAGDFLQLC
+526 RAAGDFLALC

-547 AARVSRVLPESD
+547 AARVSRKLPEGD
-559 PLRVAKLETAGFFF
+559 PLRGAKLETAGFFF
-573 SYLLPQAE
+573 SYLLPQVE
-581 QRITAVRG
+581 QRMTAVRN
-589 ARAALAFI
+589 ARAALAFV